1 MTFILKKL
9 KTYFIFTIID
19 EKQITMKNLI
29 FLLFSLCLLASC
41 SNMGNSNARAVREAA
56 NKARTQQFYD
66 QVFNGHN
73 LNLIDSFCVA
83 DFVDHNPEVGHDGK
97 GTHDLKAQLTDFF
110 KTFPDI
116 HVTTNFMVAQGD
128 TVVAHITLTGTN
140 IGAMGDMPATNKKIS
155 VSGIDIIA
163 IKGRKA
169 VERWGFFDNQKMM
182 ADLGMGMGA
191 PPPAAEAAKPMEPAK
206 PAAKPADKAKPME
219 KKK

>member
-1 MTFILKKL
+1 
-9 KTYFIFTIID
+9 
-19 EKQITMKNLI
+19 MKNLI

-83 DFVDHNPEVGHDGK
+83 DFVDHNPDAGHDGK
-97 GTHDLKAQLTDFF
+97 GTHDLKGQLTDFF

-116 HVTTNFMVAQGD
+116 HITTNFMVAQGD

-140 IGAMGDMPATNKKIS
+140 IGPMGGMPATNKKMSI
-155 VSGIDIIA
+155 SGIDIIA

-169 VERWGFFDNQKMM
+169 VERWGFFDTQKMM
-182 ADLGMGMGA
+182 ADLGMSMSG
-191 PPPAAEAAKPMEPAK
+191 PPPAAEPEKPMEPAK
-206 PAAKPADKAKPME
+206 QMAPAKPAAKPAPKPADKAKPME